1 VPSGHLCD
9 EQVGM
14 QHVDFSK
21 STADDADSFKVKVSG
36 QLKLVQSGWQQF
48 ASVIT
53 VSSFFEGFNA
63 EPFGQS

>member
-1 VPSGHLCD
+1 VPAGHVCD
-9 EQVGM
+9 AQVAS
-14 QHVDFSK
+14 QHFAK
-21 STADDADSFKVKVSG
+21 STPTTNDADSFKVKFCG

-53 VSSFFEGFNA
+53 VSFFFEGINA